1 MRIPP
6 LAALLA
12 TVIALAG
19 CNGGSNPPSNPP
31 TVSQIAGEYTGTATD
46 SVFGSGSAA
55 VTLSQTASSIG
66 GTLIETFGATTI
78 TNALAITIDLDGNV
92 AGSATAT
99 VPSNANTC
107 GFKVT
112 GTYANSTGNLNGNYS
127 AYSGC
132 SGETGSFTMTQQCT
146 DPSIPGA
153 VHRRRPDSGHGILP
167 C

>member
-1 MRIPP
+1 MRVPS
-6 LAALLA
+6 LAALLVLVLTLSA
-12 TVIALAG
+12 
-19 CNGGSNPPSNPP
+19 CNGNSNPPSNPP

-66 GTLIETFGATTI
+66 GTLTETFGATTI
-78 TNALAITIDLDGNV
+78 SNSLAITIDLSGNIT
-92 AGSATAT
+92 GSAIAT

-107 GFKVT
+107 GFKVN
-112 GTYANSTGNLNGNYS
+112 GTYDNSTGDFNGAYTS
-127 AYSGC
+127 YSGC
-132 SGETGSFTMTQQCT
+132 SGETGSFTMTQQCS

-153 VHRRRPDSGHGILP
+153 LHRRRPEGGHGILP